1 MSLFLHGVV
10 RASHPSA
17 AQRAKLV
24 TWQDLAVVVSEAR
37 QPTQQDT
44 LAHLELLS
52 ELVVDGPVVPLRFGT
67 TADGEESARAD
78 ALAAAAGRLRAHLDR
93 LDGLV
98 ELHAYLRFDE
108 DEALQA
114 VYEEHTTSW
123 QVAGGLSTRI
133 LMGEQVAQHLVAW
146 RRTRSDALLAPV
158 SAVAREQVLLPDGEH
173 TVERRAFLIPH
184 KEVAPARAAIT
195 GLAHIAGVAA
205 ECVAPLPAYN
215 FLTETANATTT
226 ASGGGSRWGW

>member
-10 RASHPSA
+10 RADHPSA
-17 AQRAKLV
+17 AAHAKLV

-37 QPTQQDT
+37 APTQEDA

-52 ELVVDGPVVPLRFGT
+52 ALVVDGPVVPLKYGT
-67 TADGEESARAD
+67 TAVGEEAARMD
-78 ALAAAAGRLRAHLDR
+78 VLAASATRLRAHLDR
-93 LDGLV
+93 LAGLV

-114 VYEEHTTSW
+114 VYEEHHTNW

-133 LMGEQVAQHLVAW
+133 LAGEQVAQHLVAW

-158 SAVAREQVLLPDGEH
+158 AAVAREQASLPDREH
-173 TVERRAFLIPH
+173 TEERRAFLLPH
-184 KEVAPARAAIT
+184 KEIEPARAAIT
-195 GLAHIAGVAA
+195 ALKHIAGVDA

-215 FLTETANATTT
+215 FLTEPANAPTPGT
-226 ASGGGSRWGW
+226 SSRWGW